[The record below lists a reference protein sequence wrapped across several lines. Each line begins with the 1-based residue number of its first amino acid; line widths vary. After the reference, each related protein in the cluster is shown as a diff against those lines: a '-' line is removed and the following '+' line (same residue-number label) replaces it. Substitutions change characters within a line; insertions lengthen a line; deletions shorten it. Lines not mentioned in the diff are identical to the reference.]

1 MTNPSPSNQD
11 SPTPRFFAWIRNF
24 LERLSTY
31 ALIALICLVVVSII
45 VSLLKNKCGYA
56 LLPDNPIYN
65 AFVWFG
71 SVFLEFLLKQL
82 PSVILGLFFY
92 HLVALG
98 YYTKAYNVIL
108 KSSFVDDK
116 VPEFRDCF
124 KYFKGDYWNEW
135 KTWGFFPKWFRDLG
149 KTLLGW
155 FISKATS
162 FSRPSIKRLLYV
174 AFHPFWKN
182 PNYPWL
188 KRRIF
193 LDFLS
198 PTWLYY
204 RARIYI
210 ETDLLTHTDKDRE
223 QQVREKYN
231 ESVRKYAS
239 ARDKLNDVQNVI
251 ICTSCFDVFMNNSK
265 DKIESY
271 FKAQTVKKNENP
283 RFLSKVN
290 FEQGYLSP
298 IYLVSGPLSEFDQD
312 WTKLIDSYNN
322 KLKDL
327 VGMDG
332 KPPSDPLATV
342 PNLRKLQT
350 FIWDCWVQWGPSVP
364 ICSSNAWT
372 AATNAPKREV
382 ALQFGYGD
390 ENNSL
395 PICLSSGNSSFN
407 DWEKRL
413 PIIKEKSARTSDAV
427 SSQGLAYPVKVEGYL
442 SWILRKD
449 RSDRFC
455 DAQRDTK
462 AKTNTSGDDTEGW
475 MVFEAESIE
484 GNKDRPLSYSAY
496 IWVLIAICRAKSNDD
511 ASFEV
516 IYPDTRDY
524 WKCLIPFFQHGNIAE
539 ASVYEDIKREL
550 ASKTVDTLI
559 RQLQSDGAEWLH
571 LAFAASSDENGDDG
585 KSQNLV
591 KFPGT
596 PIFQLMIDEW
606 DQRKK
611 ADPKL
616 AKVAARIHLTPD
628 AVPAITACQLPSIV
642 RHYLNLIE

>member
-1 MTNPSPSNQD
+1 
-11 SPTPRFFAWIRNF
+11 
-24 LERLSTY
+24 
-31 ALIALICLVVVSII
+31 
-45 VSLLKNKCGYA
+45 LKNKCGYA

-98 YYTKAYNVIL
+98 YYAKAYNVIL

-116 VPEFRDCF
+116 VPEFSDCF
-124 KYFKGDYWNEW
+124 KYFKRDYWKEW
-135 KTWGFFPKWFRDLG
+135 KKWRFFPGWLWDLG

-182 PNYPWL
+182 PDDHWW

-198 PTWLYY
+198 PKWLYH
-204 RARIYI
+204 RAIIYI
-210 ETDLLTHTDKDRE
+210 ETDLLTHTDDDRE
-223 QQVREKYN
+223 EQVREKYK
-231 ESVRKYAS
+231 ESILKYAY
-239 ARDKLNDVQNVI
+239 ARGDLKQEQNVI
-251 ICTSCFDVFMNNSK
+251 TCTSCFDVFMNDSK
-265 DKIESY
+265 DKIASY
-271 FKAQTVKKNENP
+271 FKAQTVKKDGNP
-283 RFLSKVN
+283 RFLSTVI
-290 FEQGYLSP
+290 FQQGYLSP

-312 WTKLIDSYNN
+312 WTKLINSYDN

-327 VGMDG
+327 VGMAG

-372 AATNAPKREV
+372 ASTGAPEKEV

-395 PICLSSGNSSFN
+395 PICLDKSKIISGHIPGARPVDRAVLGCSYSV
-407 DWEKRL
+407 WKGCLEKIGREAA
-413 PIIKEKSARTSDAV
+413 PADPAR
-427 SSQGLAYPVKVEGYL
+427 QGLAFPVNASGRL
-442 SWILRKD
+442 SWINRGD
-449 RSDRFC
+449 RASRFC
-455 DAQRDTK
+455 SGQQDTK
-462 AKTNTSGDDTEGW
+462 EGTGVSEGW
-475 MVFEAESIE
+475 MVFEADSIE
-484 GNKDRPLSYSAY
+484 GNPHGPLFYSAY
-496 IWVLIAICRAKSNDD
+496 VWVLIAICGKSTDQHGKLQPIHQKN
-511 ASFEV
+511 E
-516 IYPDTRDY
+516 Y

-539 ASVYEDIKREL
+539 ASVYEDIKKQL
-550 ASKTVDTLI
+550 ATKTVDTLI
-559 RQLQSDGAEWLH
+559 RQLEDPYADELH
-571 LAFAASSDENGDDG
+571 FGFAASSDENGDSG
-585 KSQNLV
+585 QSQNLMN
-591 KFPGT
+591 FPGT
-596 PIFQLMIDEW
+596 PIFQLMIDELEHRVKV
-606 DQRKK
+606 DFN
-611 ADPKL
+611 L
-616 AKVAARIHLTPD
+616 AAVAARIHLTPD

-642 RHYLNLIE
+642 RSYLDQIESMSDTVGKEDHQ